1 MICKETP
8 EGAGGYY
15 ALAAFARQLD
25 SGAEKLGFYD
35 VGDRKSAQR
44 ERGEAPNRPFTDTT
58 ASYRENSCEESPE
71 VLVRVTDFHDEQ
83 VAKITFSSSSQK
95 LFNECFEQVQNITG
109 LELDLVDSMETI
121 QL

>member
-1 MICKETP
+1 MNVLKHDNSFKPIILSNKMICKETP

-44 ERGEAPNRPFTDTT
+44 EREEKLQTDHLLTLLLHI
-58 ASYRENSCEESPE
+58 E
-71 VLVRVTDFHDEQ
+71 
-83 VAKITFSSSSQK
+83 KIPVKNLQK
-95 LFNECFEQVQNITG
+95 Y
-109 LELDLVDSMETI
+109 
-121 QL
+121 